1 VKLASQLVR
10 DTGLEPVVVPLARAM
25 DFAPGTA
32 LFGKAIPVSELRKQ
46 LGVAQ

>member
-1 VKLASQLVR
+1 VR
-10 DTGLEPVVVPLARAM
+10 LEPVVVPLARAM

-32 LFGKAIPVSELRKQ
+32 LFGRPIPVAELRKL